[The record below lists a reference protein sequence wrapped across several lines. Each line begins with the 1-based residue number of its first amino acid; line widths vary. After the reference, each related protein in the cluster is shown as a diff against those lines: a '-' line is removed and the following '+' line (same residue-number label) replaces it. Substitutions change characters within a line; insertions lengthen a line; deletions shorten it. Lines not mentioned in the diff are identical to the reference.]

1 MELDHIIAQ
10 GNTYREQTEPENALA
25 CYAQALIAYPD
36 SAAAFNNYGNTLREL
51 GRPDRAIPF
60 LEHAAI
66 LDPSMSTAHF
76 NLAVS
81 LLLNGDLKRGLQ
93 QYESRWN
100 FEHLAG
106 TLPNFTQ
113 PRWAGQDLKDKTI
126 FVIGEQGHGDN
137 IQFVRFLPWLR
148 DRGARVI
155 FQVGA
160 ELVDLL
166 HSSNAMAGIQVDPY
180 GVVPEHFDYWS
191 PVMSLPAGLGISY
204 KDLNSPLQYL
214 TPSATQISTWH
225 TRLGLKTKQRIGIC
239 WSGRR
244 DTWINKHKSV
254 SFDQVTNLIL
264 RNPDFEWIN
273 LQADADQAQYNTLS
287 ELGVHQ
293 YPGTVQTWNDTA
305 GLIHHLD
312 LVIGVDTA
320 ISHLAGAMG
329 RPTWIMLNQYALD
342 WRWLLNRADSPW
354 YPSAKLFRQ
363 PVRGD
368 WSSVVNQLCQ
378 YLSWWKN

>member
-10 GNTYREQTEPENALA
+10 GNSYREQTEPENALA
-25 CYAQALIAYPD
+25 CYAQALVAYPD

-81 LLLNGDLKRGLQ
+81 LLLNGDLERGFK

-100 FEHLAG
+100 FEHLAN
-106 TLPNFTQ
+106 TLPQYSQ
-113 PRWAGQDLKDKTI
+113 PRWTGQDLQGKTV

-148 DRGARVI
+148 DRGANVI

-160 ELVDLL
+160 ELVELL
-166 HSSNAMAGIQVDPY
+166 RSSITMTGIKIEPY
-180 GVVPEHFDYWS
+180 GSVPEHFDYWS
-191 PVMSLPAGLGISY
+191 PVMSLPLGLGVTY
-204 KDLNSPLQYL
+204 NNLNADLQYL
-214 TPSATQISTWH
+214 APSVEQTSVWQK
-225 TRLGLKTKQRIGIC
+225 RLGLKTKQRIGVC

-244 DTWINKHKSV
+244 DTWINRHKSV
-254 SFDQVTNLIL
+254 SFDQIINLIK

-273 LQADADQAQYNTLS
+273 LQADADQEQYVKLA
-287 ELGVHQ
+287 ELGVNQ

-305 GLIHHLD
+305 GLLHHLD

-320 ISHLAGAMG
+320 VSHLAGALG

-368 WSSVVNQLCQ
+368 WTSVVNQLCQ